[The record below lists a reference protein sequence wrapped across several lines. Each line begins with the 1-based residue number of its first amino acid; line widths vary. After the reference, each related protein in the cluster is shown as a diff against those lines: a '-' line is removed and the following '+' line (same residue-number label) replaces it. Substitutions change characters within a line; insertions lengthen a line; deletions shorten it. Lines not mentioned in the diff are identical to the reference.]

1 MDIKQLIRSAE
12 LTKARQQ
19 LIQRVKKAP
28 GDTALRTHLFQVLLL
43 LGEWDKA
50 LVHLNALAKDD
61 NASHMAHE
69 VYTGLIRAEQ
79 ERTGVAELR
88 QEPSFLPG
96 RPGYADRYFQA
107 VKAATQG
114 EKEIAVTLF
123 DQIEAATPLISGAV
137 NQEPFSGFSDTDTL
151 LNGFLEAMEYDRY
164 LWIPFEAIREITVQS
179 PQTLIDIIWAKGSVT
194 TWEGLTMACFFPVL
208 YPLSYC
214 HTDHRVK
221 MGRMTDWQILAG
233 PYARAWGQHVFRI
246 GEKDIPLLEIE
257 TVMFSRPVAKE
268 IRSTL

>member
-1 MDIKQLIRSAE
+1 MDIKQLIRNAE

-19 LIQRVKKAP
+19 LIQEVKKAP

-61 NASHMAHE
+61 KASHMAHG

-79 ERTGVAELR
+79 ERSGVAKLR
-88 QEPSFLPG
+88 KEPSFLPG
-96 RPGYADRYFQA
+96 RPVYADLYFKA
-107 VKAATQG
+107 VEVAAQG
-114 EKEIAVTLF
+114 EKELAATLF
-123 DQIEAATPLISGAV
+123 DRIGAATPLISGTV

-179 PQTLIDIIWAKGSVT
+179 PQTLIDLIWTKGSVT

-208 YPLSYC
+208 YPLSHC

-233 PYARAWGQHVFRI
+233 PYARASGQHVFRI
-246 GEKDIPLLEIE
+246 GERDIPLLEIE
-257 TVMFSRPVAKE
+257 TVMFNKPVTRE
-268 IRSTL
+268 IRSAL